1 MELKDELNASTYTDA
16 WCIPPNFV
24 VLSAEITKN
33 TFPGVDYSG
42 H

>member
-1 MELKDELNASTYTDA
+1 MELKDELKASMYTDA
-16 WCIPPNFV
+16 GCIPSDSV